1 MSPVTDGKNVI
12 AFGRR
17 KGIMFTIKGPLP
29 KNGLL
34 AGDPFVL
41 GVHISPL
48 IRTQAQREHQSLL
61 IAED

>member
-1 MSPVTDGKNVI
+1 MCLVTDGENVI

-34 AGDPFVL
+34 ARDPFVL
-41 GVHISPL
+41 GVHISP
-48 IRTQAQREHQSLL
+48 
-61 IAED
+61 